1 MCEHT
6 LRGSSLYSEL
16 DTAQWLQQYAYRM
29 LIGQLYQYS
38 YTQNSIG
45 HTLHAGCCSLLSA
58 VPSAVPAEG
67 ELSPALRP
75 AIMSYLISTPHALC
89 VSLWVEVAFRYSSRI
104 SSPSQYPK
112 RTDIDGKQI

>member
-16 DTAQWLQQYAYRM
+16 DTGNSTVATAYRT
-29 LIGQLYQYS
+29 IISVQLYSKQYRT
-38 YTQNSIG
+38 YITCR
-45 HTLHAGCCSLLSA
+45 LLLSA
-58 VPSAVPAEG
+58 ICCPISAAEG

-89 VSLWVEVAFRYSSRI
+89 VSHWVEAAFRYSSRI
-104 SSPSQYPK
+104 SSPSQYPNLP
-112 RTDIDGKQI
+112 I